1 MEIRYEVASQESR
14 EKELNDDE
22 MGAVRVATIVVSVAV
37 SHGLKNSRFTEP
49 GESMVPNAARKTP
62 NHIHPRIR
70 IISLNWGSCPGSTAL
85 SSCSWALLP
94 RG

>member
-1 MEIRYEVASQESR
+1 VASQESR

-37 SHGLKNSRFTEP
+37 SDGPNQNATWSLSQARVQ
-49 GESMVPNAARKTP
+49 VPNAARNTP

-70 IISLNWGSCPGSTAL
+70 ISSLKLGFWPGSTAL
-85 SSCSWALLP
+85 SSCSWVLVP
-94 RG
+94 GG